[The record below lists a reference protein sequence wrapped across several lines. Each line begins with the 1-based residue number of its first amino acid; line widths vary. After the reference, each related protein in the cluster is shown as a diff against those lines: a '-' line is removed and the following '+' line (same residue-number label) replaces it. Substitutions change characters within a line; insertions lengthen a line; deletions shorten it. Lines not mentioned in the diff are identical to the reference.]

1 MSSSKQPKS
10 KYTFKILLLGDGAV
24 GKTSLVQR
32 FVHNKFSRNYL
43 MTVGMEPYARYVEI
57 DGVPIT
63 LQLWDIAGQDRFA
76 SMRTVFFKGA
86 LGALVVYD
94 ITRYES
100 FKRLAVWMKE
110 ARQMSPNILLVMAGN
125 KSDLVDLRQV
135 SQQDGMSYAKQTQCI
150 SWIETSAKTG
160 ANVAEAF
167 NLLGKK
173 ILERHEAARQKR

>member
-1 MSSSKQPKS
+1 MSMSSQPKS
-10 KYTFKILLLGDGAV
+10 KFTFKILLLGDGAV

-32 FVHNKFSRNYL
+32 FVHDKFSRSYL
-43 MTVGMEPYARYVEI
+43 MTVGMEPYARHVMI
-57 DGVPIT
+57 DGTPLT

-76 SMRTVFFKGA
+76 SMRTMFFKGA
-86 LGALVVYD
+86 LGALVTYD

-110 ARQMSPNILLVMAGN
+110 ARQMSPNILFVMAGN

-135 SQQDGMSYAKQTQCI
+135 SQQDGMAYAKQTQCI

-167 NLLGKK
+167 TLLGQK
-173 ILERHEAARQKR
+173 ILARRDTSAR